1 MYSCSAPATE
11 YEIEMYK
18 KEIATVNRRWELAVS
33 AFQST
38 GADQENKP
46 AESAAYRLY
55 KQNTIDLFVLPKFF
69 EIKNNLEN
77 MTIANDALKKT
88 HDYYIKTCLDMINFY
103 VLISEYLKTHEHSK
117 LELANVSLDSAGKN
131 LVRYKEKFREI
142 CR

>member
-1 MYSCSAPATE
+1 MHNRKKVFNKLFKAIPALYFFFMYSCSAPATE

-55 KQNTIDLFVLPKFF
+55 KQNTIDLFVLP
-69 EIKNNLEN
+69 
-77 MTIANDALKKT
+77 
-88 HDYYIKTCLDMINFY
+88 
-103 VLISEYLKTHEHSK
+103 
-117 LELANVSLDSAGKN
+117 
-131 LVRYKEKFREI
+131 
-142 CR
+142 